1 MTTLNGVY
9 TAIVTSNV
17 DPQNSGRVKVRVPA
31 IAPPS
36 AEVWARVATLTAGK
50 NRGSWFMP
58 DVNVEVLVA
67 FEAGDARRPF
77 VLGALWSSTAP
88 PPETVDATNTRKTLR
103 SRNGV
108 KLTMN
113 DQTGHDSFIIETP
126 GGQKITLKDGP
137 STIEITDNNGNSV
150 RLGMDG
156 VTVKAAAKVI
166 ISTAQ
171 LQINAASSKFSG
183 TLQCDTLISNSVV
196 SANYSPGAGNI
207 M

>member
-58 DVNVEVLVA
+58 DVNDEVLVA

-88 PPETVDATNTRKTLR
+88 PPETVDAANTRKTLR

-113 DQTGHDSFIIETP
+113 DLTGHESFIIETP